1 MNRND
6 LQKILQ
12 MLATA
17 IAGFVAGQYTA
28 GWWFHLREWIS
39 LYLFV
44 GGLTLMVGARAITE
58 QGRNRALA
66 IGCALAIAV
75 IGILGFWGSWEF

>member
-1 MNRND
+1 MNRNE
-6 LQKILQ
+6 LQKTLQ
-12 MLATA
+12 MAATCLV
-17 IAGFVAGQYTA
+17 GFAAGQYSQ
-28 GWWFHLREWIS
+28 WWFHLREWLS

-66 IGCALAIAV
+66 IGGALMLAV
-75 IGILGFWGSWEF
+75 IGILGFWGSWRF

>member
-1 MNRND
+1 
-6 LQKILQ
+6 
-12 MLATA
+12 
-17 IAGFVAGQYTA
+17 
-28 GWWFHLREWIS
+28 LREWIS